1 MTAYKKLTGEDPGRA
16 AMKAA
21 RAAIPSRAPTPPKL
35 QGLLPDVVGDDPN
48 KLPKSLQGVENDVL
62 IEEILVIT
70 PSPPPGRPVILQL
83 LWQNV
88 PIGDPITTVT
98 PVTSTQTLKLPASA
112 TIAEGLFSLSYRLTY
127 GGVITDF
134 SPAEFIRVDKE
145 APNKDVAGGEIE
157 LPTEYSDGRITKER
171 LDADPVIKLKIPL
184 HSDRRTGDIAR
195 VYMGASEPGVFI
207 GDYTAPDAGNSD
219 MEVELTKAQ
228 VESSRDGKRI
238 IYYKWMDRVGNEGPS
253 SHELNVVI
261 ELMPAPSNLKPLEVP
276 EAPAPGNLIS
286 IKDAFPNVGV
296 VIKAYDNIDP
306 LDQVAVVWDSIAQPR
321 KYASDGFDMIFDVPY
336 ADVKRN
342 GLGPR
347 PVTVSYSVWR
357 GTQEYPETTV
367 VTVNVDL
374 RRPGT
379 PPDEPDDP
387 DVGNDKLSPVTVQAD
402 KTTDPN
408 KFELIDAGSN
418 GTATTIVDK
427 IREDGD
433 VYQLYWGGVAV
444 PGAGGQV
451 ILDGSESDDDPINF
465 TIPHEFITAQG
476 NGLAI
481 PVHYEITNPNFP
493 DNNSNSS
500 LRQPVSVYVVK
511 VTLPTPKI
519 AFLQTIAGVEFLNC
533 TSLRNISNVGW
544 AAVVDVPGGAPL
556 EENMELTFTW
566 KGEGWDGT
574 APVPVD
580 DYPFKK
586 KLTGNEHVA
595 GFTVYLPHDDAL
607 LPIKDGSGEIIYQVD
622 VKGRTETSDPHAVQ
636 VIVRDGTGGNCPLP

>member
-21 RAAIPSRAPTPPKL
+21 RAAKPSRAPTPPQL
-35 QGLLPDVVGDDPN
+35 QGLLPNVVGDDPN
-48 KLPKSLQGVENDVL
+48 KLPKSLQGMENDVL
-62 IEEILVIT
+62 IEEVLVIT
-70 PSPPPGRPVILQL
+70 PTPPPNRPVILQL
-83 LWQNV
+83 LWQGV
-88 PIGDPITTVT
+88 PIGDPLTTVT

-127 GGVITDF
+127 GGVPRDF

-145 APNKDVAGGEIE
+145 APNKNVAGGEIE

-171 LDADPVIKLKIPL
+171 LDVDPVIKLKIPL

-207 GDYTAPDAGNSD
+207 GNYTAPDSGTSD

-238 IYYKWMDRVGNEGPS
+238 IYYKWTDRVGNEGPS
-253 SHELNVVI
+253 SHELDVVI
-261 ELMPAPSNLKPLEVP
+261 ELIPAPSNLKPLEVP
-276 EAPAPGNLIS
+276 EAPDPDNLIS
-286 IKDAFPNVGV
+286 IKDAFPDVGV
-296 VIKAYDNIDP
+296 VIQGYDNIDP
-306 LDQVAVVWDSIAQPR
+306 LDQVALVWDGIALPR
-321 KYASDGFDMIFDVPY
+321 KFASDGFPMIFDVPY

-347 PVTVSYSVWR
+347 AVTVSYSVWR
-357 GTQEYPETTV
+357 GTQEYPETTAV
-367 VTVNVDL
+367 PVNVDL

-379 PPDEPDDP
+379 LPPDPENPEI
-387 DVGNDKLSPVTVQAD
+387 GNPNLSPVTVQAD

-408 KFELIDAGSN
+408 KFELIDAGFD

-427 IREDGD
+427 IRAVGD
-433 VYQLYWGGVAV
+433 VYKLYWGGVAV
-444 PGAGGQV
+444 PGPGGEV
-451 ILDGSESDDDPINF
+451 HLDGTEIDDDPINF
-465 TIPHEFITAQG
+465 TIPHAFITAQG
-476 NGLAI
+476 NDPAI
-481 PVHYEITNPNFP
+481 PVHYEITNPAFP
-493 DNNSNSS
+493 DNNPNSS

-519 AFLQTIAGVEFLNC
+519 GFLETIGGVEFLNC
-533 TSLRNISNVGW
+533 ASLKNISNVGW

-566 KGEGWDGT
+566 KGEGWDGSN
-574 APVPVD
+574 PVPVP
-580 DYPFKK
+580 DYPFVK
-586 KLTGNEHVA
+586 KLTGNEHAA
-595 GFTVYLPHDDAL
+595 GFTVYLPHDAAL
-607 LPIKDGSGEIIYQVD
+607 LPIKDGSGEITYQVE
-622 VKGRTETSDPHAVQ
+622 VKGRPETSDKHAVQ
-636 VIVRDGTGGNCPLP
+636 VVVRDGTGGNCPLP